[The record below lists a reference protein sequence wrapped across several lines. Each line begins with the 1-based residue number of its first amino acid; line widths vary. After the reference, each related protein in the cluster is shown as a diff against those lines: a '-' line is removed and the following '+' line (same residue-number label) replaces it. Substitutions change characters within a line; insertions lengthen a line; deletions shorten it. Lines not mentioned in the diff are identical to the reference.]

1 MALKNFTSEYVMERQ
16 PHLQLDK
23 TEYTYKMLK
32 LFDIYFKTCA
42 AAKKELNNE
51 LIKLFKEKKS

>member
-1 MALKNFTSEYVMERQ
+1 MERQ